1 MVQKMDVG
9 RICGDLVAIR
19 SENPPG
25 TTADAIEYI
34 RDYLERIGIR
44 SIVTGSDSGFC
55 NLVTLGTG
63 TGLLLC
69 GHVDVVP
76 ALDEGWRHPPFSGAI
91 EEGYV
96 WGRGSTD
103 MKGGCAAI
111 LAACTE
117 MVDHGIPLPAT
128 LAFVCDEETGGEQGI
143 LQVLADKVIT
153 PCDCV
158 IAEPS
163 PARHPSIG
171 QKGLCR
177 LEMKFSGTPA
187 HGSLYPA
194 VGTSAIMA
202 ATVFLERIKTLH
214 DRDYPT
220 DDRMKKIIE
229 ESSEVLG
236 KEFSIPGVSKVLRK
250 ITFNPGIIRGGE
262 KSNVVAQQCCLD
274 LELRIPWGCS
284 ISELLAEIT
293 SFAEHGT
300 IVSRS
305 TMEPSITDPSS
316 RLVAVTCEEV
326 RKIYGGNVS
335 PIVQWAASDARH
347 LRNAGFRVLEYGP
360 GEITTLHAVNE
371 RVAIK
376 SLENASTIY
385 QGIMNA
391 YALDSE

>member
-1 MVQKMDVG
+1 MDVS
-9 RICGDLVAIR
+9 RICADLVAIK

-25 TTADAIEYI
+25 NTADAIEYI
-34 RDYLERIGIR
+34 RCFLEGLGIR
-44 SIVTGSDSGFC
+44 STVTGRDTGYC
-55 NLVTLGTG
+55 NLVTRGTG
-63 TGLLLC
+63 SDLLLC

-76 ALDEGWRHPPFSGAI
+76 ALDEGWKYPPFSGKT

-96 WGRGSTD
+96 WGRGATD

-111 LAACTE
+111 LAACSETIDR
-117 MVDHGIPLPAT
+117 VSHLPAT
-128 LAFVCDEETGGEQGI
+128 LAFVCDEETGGEKGI
-143 LQVLADKVIT
+143 LKLLSDNLIS
-153 PCDCV
+153 PCDCL

-163 PARHPSIG
+163 PMRHPSIG

-202 ATVFLERIKTLH
+202 AVSFLSRIKTLH
-214 DRDYPT
+214 DRDYPAEEWT
-220 DDRMKKIIE
+220 RKIIGM
-229 ESSEVLG
+229 SSEVLG
-236 KEFSIPGVSKVLRK
+236 KEFDIPGVSRILKK

-284 ISELLAEIT
+284 IPELISEI
-293 SFAEHGT
+293 SGFAEHGT
-300 IVSRS
+300 ILSCS
-305 TMEPSITDPSS
+305 TQEPSMTDPSS
-316 RLVAVTCEEV
+316 RIVAITCTEV
-326 RKIYGGNVS
+326 RKVCGGDVS

-360 GEITTLHAVNE
+360 GEIPTLHAVNE

-376 SLENASTIY
+376 SLENATLIY

-391 YALDSE
+391 YKIKPG